1 MTEQMPINQA
11 AAEQRLVEEL
21 TGSTPPLEVP
31 DEPELARPGDPEP
44 LSDPAEASAE

>member
-21 TGSTPPLEVP
+21 TGAPTQV
-31 DEPELARPGDPEP
+31 EPHEEAELQPGDPQPTGDQE
-44 LSDPAEASAE
+44 SQD